1 MPVVQKNW
9 KSFKDHFAQ
18 TYRQY
23 KIHKKATYAAHGYD
37 AAAKHAQEKYYQM
50 MTADKLQALTNS
62 IIENK

>member
-37 AAAKHAQEKYYQM
+37 AAAKHAQENITKWWQRINYKPSQM
-50 MTADKLQALTNS
+50 Q
-62 IIENK
+62 